1 MLIGE
6 PVFHYYTDDDGNQVE
21 YPKKRRM
28 ENGEEVFEKLD
39 ALVYEAYGRM
49 EEFWLEVDNEE
60 IISMANDIL
69 SEC

>member
-1 MLIGE
+1 
-6 PVFHYYTDDDGNQVE
+6 
-21 YPKKRRM
+21 M
-28 ENGEEVFEKLD
+28 ENGEEVFAELD

-49 EEFWLEVDNEE
+49 EEFYIEIDNEE